1 VPIIREREQEVGLVE
16 TFSSANIFSRI
27 DLNNMSKV
35 VAPLQ
40 SFSASGKIGK
50 SLVFFSHLGRNVVRG
65 LVTPANPKSEG
76 QGDSRLLLGAL
87 GRAVRGVVKPSD
99 YYNDAIQAVPS
110 GQTWVSYFIRNII
123 ATYGTGT
130 TGVAALNSA
139 FDGHSATNW
148 EAQAAL
154 RGLTSLTIP
163 YAKSTENEITA
174 GAQLY
179 ALAVH
184 AFALKASNPSLFTA
198 TVFNTALASWDSADV
213 VSFVDV
219 LDSVA

>member
-1 VPIIREREQEVGLVE
+1 
-16 TFSSANIFSRI
+16 
-27 DLNNMSKV
+27 MSKV

-65 LVTPANPKSEG
+65 LVTPANPKSET

-87 GRAVRGVVKPSD
+87 GRSSRGVVNPSD
-99 YYNDAIQAVPS
+99 YYNDVIQAVPA
-110 GQTWVSYFIRNII
+110 GQTWVSYLVRNII
-123 ATYGTGT
+123 QTYGSGA
-130 TGVAALNSA
+130 TGVAALNAA

-148 EAQAAL
+148 ETQAAT
-154 RGLTSLTIP
+154 RGLTDLTIS
-163 YAKSTENEITA
+163 YAASGEQTITA

-184 AFALKASNPSLFTA
+184 AFAIKAANPSLFTA
-198 TVFNTALASWDSADV
+198 SVFSTALASWDSADV
-213 VSFVDV
+213 VSFVAV